1 MKRLNNKMLD
11 QFQHLYKY
19 RIQFS
24 SDTKIGYVNVT
35 TMGNKNDAINLFLK
49 HCRLQHP
56 VVIDCKFLSIVID
69 KGGGSQIGTLTFE
82 VNDEV
87 VGTFSGEDKVID
99 VEVPTKMSQLV
110 NDSSY
115 ITRDELTD
123 ELVDEIK
130 QDIEEELGGKI
141 ETSKNKVQFITEEG
155 SETEYPSTKAVIDYL
170 SRHIMT
176 EEEINEIINSNS

>member
-1 MKRLNNKMLD
+1 MLD

-35 TMGNKNDAINLFLK
+35 TVGNKNDAINLFLK

-56 VVIDCKFLSIVID
+56 VVIDCKFIGVVID
-69 KGGGSQIGTLTFE
+69 KNGGGQIGTLTFE

-99 VEVPTKMSQLV
+99 IVVPTKMSQLT

-115 ITRDELTD
+115 ITRDELSD
-123 ELVDEIK
+123 ELVEEIK
-130 QDIEEELGGKI
+130 KDIEELGGKI
-141 ETSKNKVQFITEEG
+141 ETSQNKVQFITEEG
-155 SETEYPSTKAVIDYL
+155 SETEYPSTKAIIDYIN
-170 SRHIMT
+170 RHTMT
-176 EEEINEIINSNS
+176 EEEINEIINSHI

>member
-1 MKRLNNKMLD
+1 MLD

-49 HCRLQHP
+49 HCRLPHP

-69 KGGGSQIGTLTFE
+69 KGGGGQIGTLTFE

-87 VGTFSGEDKVID
+87 VGIFSGEDKVID
-99 VEVPTKMSQLV
+99 IEVPTKMSQLV

-115 ITRDELTD
+115 ITRDELTN
-123 ELVDEIK
+123 ELVEEIK
-130 QDIEEELGGKI
+130 KDIEEQLGGNI
-141 ETSKNKVQFITEEG
+141 ETSQNKIQFITEEG
-155 SETEYPSTKAVIDYL
+155 SETEYPSTKAVIDYIN
-170 SRHIMT
+170 RHTMT
-176 EEEINEIINSNS
+176 EEEINEIINSDI

>member
-1 MKRLNNKMLD
+1 MLS

-69 KGGGSQIGTLTFE
+69 KGGGEQIGTLTFE
-82 VNDEV
+82 VNNEI
-87 VGTFSGEDKVID
+87 VGIFSGEDKVID
-99 VEVPTKMSQLV
+99 IEVPTKMSQLV

-115 ITRDELTD
+115 ITRDELSD
-123 ELVDEIK
+123 ELVEEIK
-130 QDIEEELGGKI
+130 KDIEELGGKI

-155 SETEYPSTKAVIDYL
+155 SETEYPSTKAVVNYIN
-170 SRHIMT
+170 SHILT
-176 EEEINEIINSNS
+176 EEEINKIINSNT

>member
-1 MKRLNNKMLD
+1 MLD

-35 TMGNKNDAINLFLK
+35 TVGNKNDAINLFLK

-56 VVIDCKFLSIVID
+56 VVIDCKFIGVVID
-69 KGGGSQIGTLTFE
+69 KNGGGQIGTLTFE

-99 VEVPTKMSQLV
+99 IVVPTKMSQLT

-115 ITRDELTD
+115 ITRDDLTE

-130 QDIEEELGGKI
+130 KDIEEELGGGI
-141 ETSKNKVQFITEEG
+141 ETTNHKVQVITEEG
-155 SETEYPSTKAVIDYL
+155 SEVDYPSTKAVVDYL
-170 SRHIMT
+170 NSHILS
-176 EEEINEIINSNS
+176 EEEINEIINAHSA

>member
-1 MKRLNNKMLD
+1 MLD

-69 KGGGSQIGTLTFE
+69 KGGGGQIGTLTFE
-82 VNDEV
+82 VNDEI

-99 VEVPTKMSQLV
+99 INVPNKMSQLV

-123 ELVDEIK
+123 ELVEEIK
-130 QDIEEELGGKI
+130 QDIEKELGGKI
-141 ETSKNKVQFITEEG
+141 ETSQNKVQFITEEG
-155 SETEYPSTKAVIDYL
+155 SEIEYPSTKAIIDYI
-170 SRHIMT
+170 SRHTIT

>member
-1 MKRLNNKMLD
+1 MLD

-35 TMGNKNDAINLFLK
+35 TVGNKNDAINLFLK

-56 VVIDCKFLSIVID
+56 VVIDCKFIGVVID
-69 KGGGSQIGTLTFE
+69 KNGGEQIGTLTFE

-99 VEVPTKMSQLV
+99 IVVPTKMSQLV

-115 ITRDELTD
+115 ITRDDLTE
-123 ELVDEIK
+123 ELVEEIK
-130 QDIEEELGGKI
+130 KDIEEELGGEI
-141 ETSKNKVQFITEEG
+141 ETTNHKVQVITEEG
-155 SETEYPSTKAVIDYL
+155 SEVDYPSTKAVVDYL
-170 SRHIMT
+170 NSHIIS
-176 EEEINEIINSNS
+176 EEEINEIINAHRA

>member
-1 MKRLNNKMLD
+1 MLD

-56 VVIDCKFLSIVID
+56 VVIDCKFISIVID
-69 KGGGSQIGTLTFE
+69 KGGGGGQIGTLTFE

-87 VGTFSGEDKVID
+87 VGTFSGEDKVIEI
-99 VEVPTKMSQLV
+99 EVPTKTSQLA

-115 ITRDELTD
+115 ITIDELTD
-123 ELVDEIK
+123 ELVDKIK
-130 QDIEEELGGKI
+130 QGIEEELGGKI

-170 SRHIMT
+170 SRHTMT
-176 EEEINEIINSNS
+176 EEEINEIINSHMK

>member
-1 MKRLNNKMLD
+1 MLD

-49 HCRLQHP
+49 HCRLPHP

-69 KGGGSQIGTLTFE
+69 KGGGGQIGTLTFE

-87 VGTFSGEDKVID
+87 VGIFSGEDKVID
-99 VEVPTKMSQLV
+99 IQVPTKMSQLV

-115 ITRDELTD
+115 ITRDELTN

-130 QDIEEELGGKI
+130 KDIEDELGGEI
-141 ETSKNKVQFITEEG
+141 EKSNNK
-155 SETEYPSTKAVIDYL
+155 
-170 SRHIMT
+170 
-176 EEEINEIINSNS
+176 